1 VTCSCGLNVL
11 RSAGM
16 FYVIVFFISLVRFQV
31 PMMMTA
37 MIMVFWDVTTCNFLV
52 ITTVSVES
60 A

>member
-1 VTCSCGLNVL
+1 ML

-31 PMMMTA
+31 PIMMTA

-52 ITTVSVES
+52 LTTVSVES